1 MAKPRLHPD
10 VAEVLLTER
19 RIHRR
24 IATLARE
31 IAKCYGDKEVTII
44 TVLNGSMVFLGELL
58 HRLPMPTRLDS
69 IVARSYGARTTSSG
83 RVRTRRQW
91 QLSLKH
97 KHVLLVDDI
106 LDTGRTLKMIRD
118 RLRRERPASLR
129 TCVLLNKPTRREVD
143 LQPDFVGF
151 SIPDKFVVGYGLD
164 FAERY
169 RNLPCIAVLKPE
181 IYSTRVTP

>member
-31 IAKCYGDKEVTII
+31 IAKCYSDKEVTII

-69 IVARSYGARTTSSG
+69 IVARSYGARNPTA
-83 RVRTRRQW
+83 
-91 QLSLKH
+91 
-97 KHVLLVDDI
+97 I
-106 LDTGRTLKMIRD
+106 
-118 RLRRERPASLR
+118 
-129 TCVLLNKPTRREVD
+129 CVPRFVCVND
-143 LQPDFVGF
+143 L
-151 SIPDKFVVGYGLD
+151 
-164 FAERY
+164 
-169 RNLPCIAVLKPE
+169 E
-181 IYSTRVTP
+181 ISHSNDSY